1 MRSAQSGL
9 TVHRSSGSPQSN
21 CSRGWMIGLESAG
34 GRAAI
39 NPGPDLEAV
48 ATGQEAWRWQ
58 AKITQLLISGQCQN
72 SGKMQ
77 FELINF
83 HFLSIAG
90 ERFSGGTTSTEKTS
104 GEGRWAGCQRPRW
117 VAAHQPLITPI
128 SPSISAQNLTHAHF
142 IGGFSMRSRGL
153 ASVPMA
159 GKLFARISRG
169 CQPTWSLAETKQL
182 SRAPTAIYGL
192 KLSPR
197 VCRVMTKDWL

>member
-1 MRSAQSGL
+1 MASFVQ
-9 TVHRSSGSPQSN
+9 TVCERQWHGEGRNN
-21 CSRGWMIGLESAG
+21 CSLSYFHA
-34 GRAAI
+34 
-39 NPGPDLEAV
+39 
-48 ATGQEAWRWQ
+48 
-58 AKITQLLISGQCQN
+58 TQLQCPKYLSSHYQAD
-72 SGKMQ
+72 GKMQ
-77 FELINF
+77 FGLINF

-90 ERFSGGTTSTEKTS
+90 GRVSGGTTSTEKTS

>member
-1 MRSAQSGL
+1 M
-9 TVHRSSGSPQSN
+9 
-21 CSRGWMIGLESAG
+21 
-34 GRAAI
+34 
-39 NPGPDLEAV
+39 D
-48 ATGQEAWRWQ
+48 TGQEAWRWQ
-58 AKITQLLISGQCQN
+58 AKINQLLISGQCQN

-77 FELINF
+77 FGLINF

-104 GEGRWAGCQRPRW
+104 GEGRWAGCQRPRC

-182 SRAPTAIYGL
+182 SRTSNCHLWAGIIPSCL
-192 KLSPR
+192 SCHDRKLVIMIESRRALSGHTQTISLP
-197 VCRVMTKDWL
+197 VYPGCRLI